1 MEILNNITDIG
12 GEFFINESETRVAE
26 ITFVFAGNGTLI
38 AGHTWIDD
46 SQKGKNL
53 GKRLFDELVSYAR
66 TNSIKVLATCPFVL
80 SQLRKYREELSDII
94 K

>member
-1 MEILNNITDIG
+1 MEILNKITDTG
-12 GEFFINESETRVAE
+12 GEFFINESDERVAK
-26 ITFVFAGNGTLI
+26 ITFVFAGNETLI
-38 AGHTWIDD
+38 ADHTWIDD